1 MIQVVILVLF
11 PVGLLMVTA
20 LSGPRFPN
28 DFLQRVIV
36 IAAFLLG
43 LDFTA
48 EALGSLRKVTLD
60 AEGIRFEYLL
70 HKEQGRWADLRPGA
84 EAPVHGMWYLLR
96 NLHNNSRL
104 LPERSHQITLE
115 QARAVLSF
123 PACPDW
129 PIPDETLAQIGARRN
144 GAVSS

>member
-1 MIQVVILVLF
+1 MVQVVVAGVFPLAVL
-11 PVGLLMVTA
+11 MATA

-28 DFLQRVIV
+28 EFPQRVIV
-36 IAAFLLG
+36 IGAFLLV

-48 EALGSLRKVTLD
+48 EALGSVRKVTLD
-60 AEGIRFEYLL
+60 AEGIRFDYLL
-70 HKEQGRWADLRPGA
+70 HTERGRWADMRPGA
-84 EAPVHGMWYLLR
+84 DAPVHGMWYLLR

-115 QARAVLSF
+115 RARAILSF

-129 PIPDETLAQIGARRN
+129 PIPEATLAQIGIRRN
-144 GAVSS
+144 GAVSY